1 MRVKVSYPKQYG
13 QPYNYT
19 VTASLDDV
27 KQRVE
32 HDLAAAQDAL
42 FGIHINQRAVGD
54 TITVTNNVG
63 QDYDADDLYG
73 PLKVQ
78 VDLHTLHVD
87 KDDLNKSYMNY
98 SLYLNSAIEN
108 WAQRSRVTGV
118 RGDRFY
124 AIEDPYDE
132 ASDSTS
138 YFTAIDPT
146 TNTALSDRNLDG
158 TFIWDYDREVIL
170 RLNLLIGTTVF
181 YSDRRSTICYPNTPE
196 QAAQCLEN
204 LVEHVI
210 KLVPDIGVVVKFDRF
225 GEFRYG
231 V

>member
-32 HDLAAAQDAL
+32 HDLAAAQAVL
-42 FGIHINQRAVGD
+42 FGIHANQQAVGSA
-54 TITVTNNVG
+54 ITVSNNAG
-63 QDYDADDLYG
+63 HDYDSDELHG
-73 PLKVQ
+73 PFKVQ
-78 VDLHTLHVD
+78 VDLYTQPA
-87 KDDLNKSYMNY
+87 DDINKGYISYC
-98 SLYLNSAIEN
+98 LYLYSIIEV
-108 WAQRSRVTGV
+108 WAQRSRVAGV

-132 ASDSTS
+132 ATDSSS
-138 YFTAIDPT
+138 YFTVIDPT
-146 TNTALSDRNLDG
+146 TNEA
-158 TFIWDYDREVIL
+158 IWDRDPNGVVIDYDHEVIL
-170 RLNLLIGTTVF
+170 RTNLLIGTTVF
-181 YSDRRSTICYPNTPE
+181 YNDRRSTICYPNTPE

-204 LVEHVI
+204 LVEHVT
-210 KLVPDIGVVVKFDRF
+210 KLVPNIGVVVRFDRF
-225 GEFRYG
+225 GEFRFG